1 MDLLTVVEELD
12 GFIEEHCR
20 NLGLALAGKDYF
32 SPIGELSQN
41 LVAEKLGVVPDAGK
55 TLGENIPAALRSC
68 APAAPPGTVLC
79 AS

>member
-1 MDLLTVVEELD
+1 MVVEELD

-20 NLGLALAGKDYF
+20 DLGLAVTGKKDF

-55 TLGENIPAALRSC
+55 ALDENIPARPPVMC
-68 APAAPPGTVLC
+68 AGCPHRGLFYT
-79 AS
+79 STS